1 MQPTVKKRNVQL
13 LEKLKSYLGED
24 GLIIMA
30 LRIRQETYNM
40 KRVKTVII
48 LLISIMTLMCAC
60 GRASNAS
67 EAMQTSAADI
77 DLRDDLL
84 FYGSTVEYIL
94 GSIDK
99 EYLETD
105 NELKEELALRLLQ
118 SRDIDTSIL
127 ENMEITGICTFD
139 LPEGF
144 EESEDIPGMYL
155 NEHYPIDASTIY
167 YKEMDKDMSLQLM
180 SENTFLKN
188 MEKELEKIYGYNVKF
203 NLKTFEQIKINDF
216 ASFKIKFSYTS
227 DDVEFTQLQYII
239 NADKTYVITY
249 SQTDEYDRMEEFEAS
264 AETIQ
269 IIFS

>member
-1 MQPTVKKRNVQL
+1 MKK
-13 LEKLKSYLGED
+13 G
-24 GLIIMA
+24 
-30 LRIRQETYNM
+30 
-40 KRVKTVII
+40 KTVII
-48 LLISIMTLMCAC
+48 FLISILILMCGCA
-60 GRASNAS
+60 RTSNAS
-67 EAMQTSAADI
+67 EAMKTSVADI
-77 DLRDDLL
+77 DMQDDLL
-84 FYGSTVEYIL
+84 FYGSTIEYIL
-94 GSIDK
+94 GSINK

-105 NELKEELALRLLQ
+105 DELKEELALRLLK
-118 SRDIDTSIL
+118 SRNIDTSIL
-127 ENMEITGICTFD
+127 ENTEIAGSCTFT

-180 SENTFLKN
+180 SENTFLQN
-188 MEKELEKIYGYNVKF
+188 MEKEFEKIYDYNVKL
-203 NLKTFEQIKINDF
+203 NVETFEQIKINDF

-249 SQTDEYDRMEEFEAS
+249 SQTGEYDRMEEFEAS

-269 IIFS
+269 ITF